1 MTPLAFYTPV
11 KHPFQTEPS
20 GDREIGRVL
29 MAALSGIGFAPRLAS
44 RLLTYRRAF
53 DPGDA
58 ARVERIAALTAT
70 RLIARYRR
78 GAPEARPRV
87 WVTYQSYYRAPDLI
101 GPTVAAA
108 LGIPYVLV
116 DTAVST
122 GSRRTPFRP
131 WVSAARLAVRRAD
144 LVFVMS
150 PRDRPRVAAC
160 RGPRFAAERLLD
172 LPPTIDATR
181 FDATAQRR
189 AACRAAMAGRF
200 PGADGP
206 VILAVAAMR
215 EMKKLDAYRLLGG
228 ALGRLHALAPARP
241 WRLAVVGDGPAR
253 PAVAATL
260 GALPAGRVAFL
271 GSLEPDVLPDAYFG
285 ADLFAF
291 PGRFH
296 VVYLQAAAAGL
307 PVVACAGPGSD
318 PMVAPDGALLT
329 PPTPDA
335 FAAGVARLLGDPGLR
350 NRWGRPPG
358 ASSDRPARSR
368 HSSTARRRP
377 RDPWASRAFRLRRA
391 DPPRARRANAGGAC
405 SRQRIRRLSP
415 EVPPA
420 RARWRLPAD
429 LRALAEQERLGWAVS
444 RSGGPSRRANPQA
457 VAPLVEP
464 RLAEQDWG
472 DWTGR
477 ARTAVA
483 RETSAAG
490 WDAAPPGG
498 ESPAQVLVRVRTWLD
513 ELAPAAGPDTWAAVT
528 HMGVIRTILAA
539 ALRWNLEG
547 SPPVRLLPDRL
558 HRVRRRG
565 DGLLQ
570 LVGLNEPLDP

>member
-1 MTPLAFYTPV
+1 
-11 KHPFQTEPS
+11 
-20 GDREIGRVL
+20 
-29 MAALSGIGFAPRLAS
+29 MAALSGLGFAPRLAS

-70 RLIARYRR
+70 RLIGRYRR

-108 LGIPYVLV
+108 LDIPYVLV

-260 GALPAGRVAFL
+260 GAP
-271 GSLEPDVLPDAYFG
+271 
-285 ADLFAF
+285 
-291 PGRFH
+291 PGRPRR
-296 VVYLQAAAAGL
+296 L
-307 PVVACAGPGSD
+307 PGIARARRSARRVFRRRSLRVPRPLSRRLSPGRRRGAPGRRVRGARGRSHGRARWRAPHTCHARRLRCRRRPAPGRSRPSGHDGGGGP
-318 PMVAPDGALLT
+318 ALH
-329 PPTPDA
+329 P
-335 FAAGVARLLGDPGLR
+335 
-350 NRWGRPPG
+350 
-358 ASSDRPARSR
+358 DRPHARGTR
-368 HSSTARRRP
+368 APPRRRP
-377 RDPWASRAFRLRRA
+377 RDLGLLVRSVYVALIRHAPTAWNAEGRVLGQA
-391 DPPRARRANAGGAC
+391 DPP
-405 SRQRIRRLSP
+405 LSP
-415 EVPPA
+415 EGAA
-420 RARWRLPAD
+420 RAARWRLPAD

-444 RSGGPSRRANPQA
+444 PLGRAIETARILGA

-490 WDAAPPGG
+490 WDAAPPGRRVPG
-498 ESPAQVLVRVRTWLD
+498 PGPRAGARVARRARARGGSRDVGGRDPHGRHPDHRRGGAPLEPGRIPAGAASARSPAPRASTGRRPS
-513 ELAPAAGPDTWAAVT
+513 PA
-528 HMGVIRTILAA
+528 
-539 ALRWNLEG
+539 
-547 SPPVRLLPDRL
+547 
-558 HRVRRRG
+558 HRA
-565 DGLLQ
+565 Q
-570 LVGLNEPLDP
+570 